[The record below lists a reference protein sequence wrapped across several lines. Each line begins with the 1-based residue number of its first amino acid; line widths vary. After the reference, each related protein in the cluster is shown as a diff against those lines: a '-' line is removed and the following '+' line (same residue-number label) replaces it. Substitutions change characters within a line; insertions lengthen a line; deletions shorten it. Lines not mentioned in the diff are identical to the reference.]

1 MKIITMYLPQF
12 HRVKENDEW
21 WGEGFT
27 DWVAAKSAEPLR
39 PDHYQPHIP
48 LNNNYYDL
56 LDKKTIQWQ
65 ADLMKQYGVDVQCFY
80 HYWFKDGKRILEKP
94 AENLLQWK
102 DIDMPFCFC
111 WANESW
117 ARTWS
122 RLEGVNVWAQVP
134 EQEQGK
140 PDTAF
145 LIKQEYGQEVQWR
158 QHFEYL
164 LPFFADKR
172 YLKIGNKPVFY
183 FLNSSRISCLGE
195 MVQEWN
201 KWAKENGFDGIYL
214 IGANSNYHTADHL
227 DAVLHHEPPHILE
240 LYRERKRPMFLG
252 YDEVW
257 KNILAYRDY
266 REKAIYGGFVGF
278 DTSPRQGKRGRV
290 IENASPDRF
299 RVYLSELIAKNIAH
313 NNDLIFLNAWN
324 EWGEGNH
331 LEPDEKC
338 GYGYLEAV
346 RYAREHYTE
355 YLEKYQ
361 SNSAEEILALKKEVD
376 FWAKRCA
383 RHEGYWRALDA
394 WLFLKEDGTSVAS
407 LLQDRGIQRIAI
419 HGMGML
425 GKHLLE
431 ELRDTEIQIEYFVDK
446 SAVSFHPDIRTYAP
460 DEELPET
467 EAIVSTRA
475 YEFTDVRARLEHQ
488 GHKNII
494 SLEQMLL
501 EAVQ

>member
-1 MKIITMYLPQF
+1 MKIISMYLPQF

-27 DWVAAKSAEPLR
+27 DWIAAKNAEPLR
-39 PDHYQPHIP
+39 PGHYQPHIP
-48 LNNNYYDL
+48 LDNNYYDL
-56 LDKKTIQWQ
+56 LDKNTMLWQ

-80 HYWFKDGKRILEKP
+80 HYWFKDGRKILEKP
-94 AENLLQWK
+94 AENLLKWK

-117 ARTWS
+117 GRTWS
-122 RLEGVNVWAQVP
+122 RLGGVNVWAQTSA
-134 EQEQGK
+134 QEEGK
-140 PDTAF
+140 SDTAH
-145 LIKQEYGQEVQWR
+145 LAEQAYGQEVHWK

-164 LPFFADKR
+164 LPFFTDGR
-172 YLKIGNKPVFY
+172 YLKIENKPVFVFY
-183 FLNSSRISCLGE
+183 KTALIPCLGE
-195 MVQEWN
+195 MTQKWN
-201 KWAKENGFDGIYL
+201 DWAKENGYAGIYL
-214 IGANSNYHTADHL
+214 IGANSNYNTTGYL
-227 DAVLHHEPPHILE
+227 DAVLHHEPQRIISLH
-240 LYRERKRPMFLG
+240 RERKRPLFLE

-257 KNILAYRDY
+257 EPMLTYRDY
-266 REKAIYGGFVGF
+266 RENVIYGGFVGY
-278 DTSPRQGKRGRV
+278 DDSPRRGKNGIA
-290 IENASPDRF
+290 IENANPERF
-299 RVYLSELIAKNIAH
+299 RAYLSELIAKNIAH

-324 EWGEGNH
+324 EWGEGMH
-331 LEPDEKC
+331 LEPDEKH
-338 GYGYLEAV
+338 GYGFLEAV

-361 SNSAEEILALKKEVD
+361 SNSHEEILALKKEAE
-376 FWAKRCA
+376 FWAKKCA

-394 WLFLKEDGTSVAS
+394 WLFLKEDGVSVAS
-407 LLQDRGIQRIAI
+407 LLQERGIHRIAI

-446 SAVSFHPDIRTYAP
+446 SAISFQPDIRTYAP
-460 DEELPET
+460 DDEFPKT

-475 YEFTDVRARLEHQ
+475 YELLEVRAKLEQQ

-501 EAVQ
+501 EAVK

>member
-1 MKIITMYLPQF
+1 MIIIAMYLPQF

-21 WGEGFT
+21 WGDGFT
-27 DWVAAKSAEPLR
+27 DWIAAKNAESLH

-48 LNNNYYDL
+48 LNSNYYDL
-56 LDKKTIQWQ
+56 LDKKTMLWQ

-80 HYWFKDGKRILEKP
+80 HYWFRDGKRILEKP

-122 RLEGVNVWAQVP
+122 RLGGVNVWVQTP

-145 LIKQEYGQEVQWR
+145 LIEQEYGQETQWK

-172 YLKIGNKPVFY
+172 YLKIENKPVFF
-183 FLNSSRISCLGE
+183 FLNSTRIPCLGE
-195 MVQEWN
+195 MAQKWNEW
-201 KWAKENGFDGIYL
+201 AIENGFAGLYL
-214 IGANSNYHTADHL
+214 IGASSNYSITEHL
-227 DAVLHHEPPHILE
+227 DVVLHHEPRHILE
-240 LYRERKRPMFLG
+240 LYRERKRPRFLK

-257 KNILAYRDY
+257 EALLAYRDY
-266 REKAIYGGFVGF
+266 REKAIYGGFVGY
-278 DTSPRQGKRGRV
+278 DDSPRQGKKGTI
-290 IENASPDRF
+290 IENASPERF
-299 RVYLSELIAKNIAH
+299 RVYLAELIAKNIAH

-324 EWGEGNH
+324 EWGEGMH
-331 LEPDEKC
+331 LEPDEKH
-338 GYGYLEAV
+338 GYGFLEAV

-355 YLEKYQ
+355 YLKKYQ
-361 SNSAEEILALKKEVD
+361 SNSSEEILALKKEIGL
-376 FWAKRCA
+376 WAKKSA
-383 RHEGYWRALDA
+383 RYEGYWRALDA
-394 WLFLKEDGTSVAS
+394 WLFLKEDGVSVAS
-407 LLQDRGIQRIAI
+407 LLRDRGIHRIAI

-446 SAVSFHPDIRTYAP
+446 SATSFRPGIKTYAP
-460 DEELPET
+460 DEELPKT
-467 EAIVSTRA
+467 EVIVSTRA
-475 YEFTDVRARLEHQ
+475 YEFLAIRKKLEQQ
-488 GHKNII
+488 GHKNVI